1 MGFAS
6 IRAKCHLPRG
16 IMMAIGYVCD
26 WVGWATVARIK
37 LNSFGVRMLT
47 MHRWF
52 NIEAAE
58 KDLKYTPVIGFEQ
71 GWQETIDWFRENWL
85 PKFAATQQ
93 GMLGLHSRTQERIN
107 LLDSNKTKAE

>member
-6 IRAKCHLPRG
+6 IRAKCHVPRG

-26 WVGWATVARIK
+26 WVGWATGARIK

-58 KDLKYTPVIGFEQ
+58 KDLNYQPVVGFRE
-71 GWQETIDWFRENWL
+71 GWADTLVWFRQHWL
-85 PKFAATQQ
+85 PTFDNSA
-93 GMLGLHSRTQERIN
+93 GMVGLAEQ
-107 LLDSNKTKAE
+107 TKAKIDTQSEGVLGK